1 MRERVVKQYDH
12 IDWAGLR
19 QLRSVSK
26 SPRTG
31 RPYTQTEMA
40 TQIGIKQQAYSK
52 IEKGQVRSPSED
64 VVNEIA
70 AALGT
75 TASDLLDAL
84 PQKIAEK
91 AATASK
97 GEVQQVIPKYHQ
109 PYQPKGF
116 PYYDSILLEN
126 ADSTD
131 VLPSL
136 RHVIGAY
143 ALVMPSDTM
152 EPRYRPGDVL
162 FVNPELQPYY
172 GDDVVLRVRYK
183 NRTVGV
189 IREVLNQEAVYT
201 GSAGSDLMQSVGLM
215 SLKDKERFSLKSAN
229 PGVDYQDDYLHL
241 SKKADWFTLDEDESE
256 LKETEDEDE
265 ILAITAHVIIGS
277 EKRRWMEQRKPL
289 SNPKEGQKQFRA
301 PQDMA
306 EYFALRELEIMQ
318 ED

>member
-1 MRERVVKQYDH
+1 
-12 IDWAGLR
+12 
-19 QLRSVSK
+19 
-26 SPRTG
+26 
-31 RPYTQTEMA
+31 MA
-40 TQIGIKQQAYSK
+40 AQIGIKQQAYSK

-70 AALGT
+70 ATLGT

-152 EPRYRPGDVL
+152 EPRYRDGDVL
-162 FVNPELQPYY
+162 FVNPELQPYH

-189 IREVLNQEAVYT
+189 VREVLNQEPVYT
-201 GSAGSDLMQSVGLM
+201 GSAGSDPMQSVGLM
-215 SLKDKERFSLKSAN
+215 SLKDKERLSLKTAN
-229 PGVDYQDDYLHL
+229 PGVDYLDDYFHL
-241 SKKADWFTLDEDESE
+241 SDKADWFTLDEDESE

-265 ILAITAHVIIGS
+265 ILAITAHVIVGS
-277 EKRRWMEQRKPL
+277 EKRRYMEQRRPL
-289 SNPKEGQKQFRA
+289 SNPDENARPFRD
-301 PQDMA
+301 PQDMD

-318 ED
+318 EG

>member
-12 IDWAGLR
+12 IDWTGLR

-26 SPRTG
+26 LPRTG

-40 TQIGIKQQAYSK
+40 AQIGIKQQAYSK
-52 IEKGQVRSPSED
+52 IEKGQVRSPSEQ

-84 PQKIAEK
+84 PKKIAEK

-97 GEVQQVIPKYHQ
+97 GEAQQVIPKYHQ

-152 EPRYRPGDVL
+152 EPRYRAGDVL

-189 IREVLNQEAVYT
+189 VREVLNQEPVYSDK
-201 GSAGSDLMQSVGLM
+201 GGSDPMQSVGLM
-215 SLKDKERFSLKSAN
+215 SLKHKQKLSLKTAN
-229 PGVDYQDDYLHL
+229 PGVDYHDDYLHL
-241 SKKADWFTLDEDESE
+241 SEKADWFTLDEDESK

-277 EKRRWMEQRKPL
+277 ENRRWMEQRRPL
-289 SNPKEGQKQFRA
+289 SNPDENERPFRD
-301 PQDMA
+301 PQDIH
-306 EYFALRELEIMQ
+306 EYFAVRELEIMQ